1 VVDERREPAAPA
13 ARVRETAIARVM
25 TSTSIDKHPTAFFT
39 TGLPILQVALD
50 VAAMSEVL
58 EPLLAP
64 VAADGGR
71 ATVRYARLVAY
82 KPGNRGLVH
91 YEVEGASTPFV
102 VGKLYPEP
110 AQSARVAGIMQLLW
124 STVFRPGVGFGVP
137 QPLGHVPDL
146 SMLVYVPVEG
156 PFSDEVCHQEGA
168 DVLFERAGRWLA
180 ALHGARLV
188 LDRRYDAARELDNVD
203 GWTLE
208 IGRHDAGAGR
218 VAGAVAAWL
227 REQAPDVEL
236 ETHVPI
242 HKDFHHRHLIVGDAG
257 HVTVIDHDEMRLG
270 DPVLD
275 VAHFVA
281 HLELLGA
288 RTPVGREGRDRFE
301 RAFLEA
307 YAATSRWTPDERY
320 PFFLAY
326 SYLKMARQLVAVR
339 GIRPRPEGDEMQREL
354 GLVLERAAEATRWVG
369 P

>member
-1 VVDERREPAAPA
+1 LDEGREPAAPA

-64 VAADGGR
+64 VALDGGR
-71 ATVRYARLVAY
+71 AVVKYARLVAY

-91 YEVEGASTPFV
+91 YEVDGASTPFV

-124 STVFRPGVGFGVP
+124 STVFDRTEGFGVP

-156 PFSDEVCHQEGA
+156 PFADEVCDNEGA
-168 DVLFERAGRWLA
+168 DVLFERAGRWIA
-180 ALHGARLV
+180 SLHGARLV
-188 LDRRYDAARELDNVD
+188 LDRRFDATRELDNID
-203 GWTLE
+203 AWTLE
-208 IGRHDAGAGR
+208 IGRHDPASGR
-218 VAGAVAAWL
+218 LAGAVSAWV
-227 REQAPDVEL
+227 REQARDIEL

-242 HKDFHHRHLIVGDAG
+242 HKDFHHRHLIVGDRG
-257 HVTVIDHDEMRLG
+257 RVTVIDHDEMRLG

-281 HLELLGA
+281 HLDLLAA
-288 RTPVGREGRDRFE
+288 RNPVGQEGRARFE
-301 RAFLEA
+301 RAFLDGYHAVSGWEE
-307 YAATSRWTPDERY
+307 DERY

-339 GIRPRPEGDEMQREL
+339 GIRPRPEGDEMQQQL
-354 GLVLERAAEATRWVG
+354 DLVLARATEATR
-369 P
+369 